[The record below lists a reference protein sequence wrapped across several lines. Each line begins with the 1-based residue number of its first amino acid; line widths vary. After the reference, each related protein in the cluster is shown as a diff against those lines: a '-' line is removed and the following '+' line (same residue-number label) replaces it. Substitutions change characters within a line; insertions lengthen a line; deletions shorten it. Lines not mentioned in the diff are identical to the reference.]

1 MRLIPVFCRSLLAG
15 DFTGEFYISPTD
27 HVLNRPRAGS
37 YLQAD
42 EDRPQAG
49 SCLQADEDRPQAGS
63 YLRTNESL
71 IGLFASRRQI
81 GNLSLHEC
89 VRSRTL

>member
-1 MRLIPVFCRSLLAG
+1 MRIARKQAPAFKA
-15 DFTGEFYISPTD
+15 DED
-27 HVLNRPRAGS
+27 RPQAGS

-49 SCLQADEDRPQAGS
+49 SYLQANEDRPQAGALLPENEDRPQAGS